1 MSYRETMHYVVL
13 CDHCGLAAP
22 EGTDCTTPTLA
33 DEAALEAGWEMTATE
48 HLCPGCAVALAT
60 TGSDGSGGAGPD
72 RPAIQPSNATPPRHP
87 DVSGSRAVTARP
99 RSWEESR

>member
-13 CDHCGLAAP
+13 CDHCGLTAP

-48 HLCPGCAVALAT
+48 HLCTGCAIALGT
-60 TGSDGSGGAGPD
+60 TEFDGTGGARPY
-72 RPAIQPSNATPPRHP
+72 RPAIQPSSAAPPRRP
-87 DVSGSRAVTARP
+87 ATSGSRAVTARA